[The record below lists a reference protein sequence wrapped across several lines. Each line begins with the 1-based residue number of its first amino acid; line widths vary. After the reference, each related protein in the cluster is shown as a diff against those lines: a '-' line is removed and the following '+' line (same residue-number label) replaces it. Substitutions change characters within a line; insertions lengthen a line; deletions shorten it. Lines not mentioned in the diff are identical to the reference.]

1 MTSMFASLTE
11 QVIEKI
17 VEDNDDKHRKVD
29 EGGKGAVCWL
39 HEREKTERT

>member
-29 EGGKGAVCWL
+29 EGGKGAVC
-39 HEREKTERT
+39 